1 MRYKS
6 NYLAIMRGRLR
17 KLIQMIHN
25 ITLSSQISPR
35 PYSHAT
41 YHQENVVRV
50 SRDVNQSKLSGRVDS
65 GCRLLPSCS
74 TANTLHL
81 QSEEGDTAK
90 PWHRIHHTLH
100 YIYDT
105 KRK

>member
-1 MRYKS
+1 MT
-6 NYLAIMRGRLR
+6 
-17 KLIQMIHN
+17 HN
-25 ITLSSQISPR
+25 SVPCPIRSVPGLFSCNTSPGVG
-35 PYSHAT
+35 SAKAVKT
-41 YHQENVVRV
+41 
-50 SRDVNQSKLSGRVDS
+50 VNQLSVMVVVS
-65 GCRLLPSCS
+65 LLVVELL
-74 TANTLHL
+74 NTLHL

>member
-1 MRYKS
+1 M
-6 NYLAIMRGRLR
+6 
-17 KLIQMIHN
+17 QH
-25 ITLSSQISPR
+25 ITR
-35 PYSHAT
+35 R
-41 YHQENVVRV
+41 RV
-50 SRDVNQSKLSGRVDS
+50 SCDVKPVKTVNQLSVTVVVVVVVVH
-65 GCRLLPSCS
+65 LL
-74 TANTLHL
+74 AVQLLNTLRR

>member
-1 MRYKS
+1 MEKPVKTVS
-6 NYLAIMRGRLR
+6 GLSVTVAVVVVVYLLAV
-17 KLIQMIHN
+17 Q
-25 ITLSSQISPR
+25 
-35 PYSHAT
+35 
-41 YHQENVVRV
+41 
-50 SRDVNQSKLSGRVDS
+50 
-65 GCRLLPSCS
+65 LL
-74 TANTLHL
+74 NTLHL